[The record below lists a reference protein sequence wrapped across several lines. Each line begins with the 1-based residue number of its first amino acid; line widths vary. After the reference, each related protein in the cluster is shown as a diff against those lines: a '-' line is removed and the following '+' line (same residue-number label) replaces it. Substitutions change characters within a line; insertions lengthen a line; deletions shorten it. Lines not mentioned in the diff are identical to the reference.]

1 MRGQLLEEA
10 KTSSVV
16 SKELISNLLESMDY
30 TSISFLNWSVEVL
43 NVLRIRIDRGD
54 KIQDAVSGITYD
66 KDSFRD
72 FVKKNFS
79 SYVFSQ
85 LFAAP
90 GKKEKI
96 YFNLKSCEEGGYSLV
111 MASSSKDKTYQWI
124 SSLSERFSL
133 VKMIA
138 TNVVYVKDVKHN
150 TYVPFIS
157 ENGKFCK
164 YSEKEG
170 KIVEL

>member
-1 MRGQLLEEA
+1 MREQLLEEA
-10 KTSSVV
+10 KQSNIL

-30 TSISFLNWSVEVL
+30 SSISFLNWAVEVL
-43 NVLRIRIDRGD
+43 DVLRIRIERGD

-66 KDSFRD
+66 RDSFRN

-79 SYVFSQ
+79 SYIFSQ
-85 LFAAP
+85 IFEAP

-96 YFNLKSCEEGGYSLV
+96 YFELKGCEGGYKLV
-111 MASSSKDKTYQWI
+111 MASSSKEKTYQWI

-138 TNVVYVKDVKHN
+138 TNIVYVKDLKNN
-150 TYVPFIS
+150 TYVPFVS

-164 YSEKEG
+164 YNEKEG
-170 KIVEL
+170 MITEI

>member
-1 MRGQLLEEA
+1 MRDQLLEEA
-10 KTSSVV
+10 KTSSIL
-16 SKELISNLLESMDY
+16 SKELISTLLESMDY
-30 TSISFLNWSVEVL
+30 TTISFLNWSVEVL
-43 NVLRIRIDRGD
+43 KVLRIRIDRGD

-85 LFAAP
+85 LFAAT
-90 GKKEKI
+90 GKK
-96 YFNLKSCEEGGYSLV
+96 V
-111 MASSSKDKTYQWI
+111 MASSSKEKTYQWI